1 MFDVLAHIAYRYP
14 PLTRNSRAQRA
25 MREVGGRYAS
35 KQRSFIEYVL
45 SHYVRTGVEELDMP
59 KLAMLLTIKYGSM
72 VDAMQDLGEPSE
84 VSRVFRDFQGYLYV
98 E

>member
-1 MFDVLAHIAYRYP
+1 
-14 PLTRNSRAQRA
+14 
-25 MREVGGRYAS
+25 
-35 KQRSFIEYVL
+35 VL

-59 KLAMLLTIKYGSM
+59 KLAMLLTLKYGSM